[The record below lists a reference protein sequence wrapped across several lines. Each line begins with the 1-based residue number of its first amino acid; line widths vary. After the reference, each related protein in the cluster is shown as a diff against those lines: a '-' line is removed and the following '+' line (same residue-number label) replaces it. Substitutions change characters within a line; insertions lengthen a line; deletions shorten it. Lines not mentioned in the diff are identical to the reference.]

1 MKYCLLYTGIII
13 DLNEQTNI
21 YCNREIY
28 SEMEKM
34 KKKLRHFW
42 RFFLVFFFHAG
53 LFEWLY
59 YRIAPNLSHK
69 RFSVLENLY
78 IKPHF
83 LRFVKNDV

>member
-34 KKKLRHFW
+34 
-42 RFFLVFFFHAG
+42 
-53 LFEWLY
+53 E
-59 YRIAPNLSHK
+59 
-69 RFSVLENLY
+69 
-78 IKPHF
+78 
-83 LRFVKNDV
+83 